1 MLSAVGTLIP
11 IAVAVAISTIPI
23 LTAVALLLS
32 REQRR
37 PSVAYL
43 LGWVIGLFGVA
54 ALFSLGL
61 SAAPDSISSRST
73 PTFGVAE
80 TVIGILLLALGA
92 VLILRRTKPKASSP
106 WMERLAGIGPLPAF
120 GVGVLLNLR
129 VKALLLAAAAGLAI
143 SAARPTLAEGL
154 IALGIYTAIGCA
166 TVAIPVL
173 LTLAKPAMMEPRLR
187 QTRDWIQPNQ
197 HIVTAIVVIMV
208 GAVITGTGLAN
219 LNG

>member
-1 MLSAVGTLIP
+1 MLNAVGTLIP

-32 REQRR
+32 REKRN
-37 PSVAYL
+37 PSMAYL
-43 LGWVIGLFGVA
+43 LGWVLGLFGVA

-61 SAAPDSISSRST
+61 SATPKSVSARSS

-80 TVIGILLLALGA
+80 TVIGLVLLALGA
-92 VLILRRTKPKASSP
+92 VLIFRRSKPKTASP
-106 WMERLAGIGPLPAF
+106 WIDRLSGIGAYSAF

-129 VKALLLAAAAGLAI
+129 VKALLLAAAAGLAVN
-143 SAARPTLAEGL
+143 AARPTLTESL
-154 IALGIYTAIGCA
+154 IALAIYTVIGCA
-166 TVAIPVL
+166 TVAVPVL

-197 HIVTAIVVIMV
+197 RMVTAIVVIMV
-208 GAVITGTGLAN
+208 GAVITGNGLTN